1 MRYQL
6 LNYEAGSDDYS
17 ESQIVY
23 ALEYLNFNNPQEWL
37 ATMKAIS
44 HNPMVASALLP
55 SGEAAY
61 ARQSDGSEYILVR
74 EDHPLFNYGMFLNIW
89 IGVDSGLG
97 VGQLSCDF
105 PFEKLGLSD
114 EEDLI
119 SYMGQFAYK
128 MLEPTILKF
137 KKLV

>member
-6 LNYEAGSDDYS
+6 LNYEAGFDDYS

-23 ALEYLNFNNPQEWL
+23 ALGYSNFNNLQEWL
-37 ATMKAIS
+37 ATMKANPR
-44 HNPMVASALLP
+44 NPMVASAVLP

-74 EDHPLFNYGMFLNIW
+74 EDHALFNYGKFLNIW
-89 IGVDSGLG
+89 IGVNSGLG
-97 VGQLSCDF
+97 VAQLSCDF
-105 PFEKLGLSD
+105 PFEELGLSE
-114 EEDLI
+114 EEDLM

-128 MLEPTILKF
+128 MLEPTILKLI
-137 KKLV
+137 KK